1 MNEKENNR
9 FGIYVLL
16 INAIISL
23 FLLSSEGDK
32 EPLIITTLVSNVVAI
47 VFNLFV
53 LFKSQKKIINILT
66 LIINVMVI
74 SVVLIL
80 WYKKII

>member
-16 INAIISL
+16 TNIIISL

-53 LFKSQKKIINILT
+53 LFKSKKKIINILT
-66 LIINVMVI
+66 LIINVIVL

-80 WYKKII
+80 WYRKII